1 MKVLICDEVRERAM
15 ENRAFLTACAEK
27 NHVDAM
33 IDIVESGEK
42 LLFYKDTKYAKVD
55 LLYINYHLSKING
68 MEVARELRRSG
79 FLGDIV
85 FWTSD
90 PTHAREGYDV
100 DALAYLLI
108 GKESKVTRE
117 KVFMKAVG
125 RCQKRNGEVMTFSHR
140 GEQLNIPIE
149 DILYFE
155 VLDHTVTVHYYK
167 DQDHKTFDFYS
178 SLSKIEK
185 ELANKGF
192 LRTHKSY
199 LVALDHIYKRKADHL
214 EMSNGDELPIGDRF
228 EIDTN
233 N

>member
-1 MKVLICDEVRERAM
+1 MRERAM
-15 ENRAFLTACAEK
+15 ENRAFLTSCAEK
-27 NHVDAM
+27 NHVDAT
-33 IDIVESGEK
+33 IDVVESGEK
-42 LLFYKDTKYAKVD
+42 LLFYKDTKYAKLD
-55 LLYINYHLSKING
+55 LLYINYHLPKMTG
-68 MEVARELRRSG
+68 MEVARELRRQG
-79 FLGDIV
+79 YIGDIV

-108 GKESKVTRE
+108 GKETKVARE
-117 KVFMKAVG
+117 KVFMKAVA
-125 RCQKRNGEVMTFSHR
+125 RCQKRNGEMISFSRR

-167 DQDHKTFDFYS
+167 NQIHETFEFYS

-185 ELANKGF
+185 ELSSKGF

-199 LVALDHIYKRKADHL
+199 LVAQDHIYKKMPDYL
-214 EMSNGDELPIGDRF
+214 EMSNGDQLPIGDKF

>member
-1 MKVLICDEVRERAM
+1 MKVLICDEMRERAL
-15 ENRAFLTACAEK
+15 ENKAFLTGCAER
-27 NHVDAM
+27 NHVDAT
-33 IDIVESGEK
+33 IDVVESGEK

-55 LLYINYHLSKING
+55 LIYINYNLTKTNG
-68 MEVARELRRSG
+68 MEVARALRRG
-79 FLGDIV
+79 GYLGDIV
-85 FWTSD
+85 FWTTD
-90 PTHAREGYDV
+90 TAHAREGYDV

-108 GKESKVTRE
+108 GKETKATRE
-117 KVFMKAVG
+117 RIFMKAVG
-125 RCQKRNGEVMTFSHR
+125 RCQKRGSEVISFSHR
-140 GEQLNIPIE
+140 GEQRNIPIE
-149 DILYFE
+149 DIVYFE

-167 DQDHKTFDFYS
+167 NQNQETFDFYS

-199 LVALDHIYKRKADHL
+199 LVAQDHIYKKMPDYL
-214 EMSNGDELPIGDRF
+214 EMSNGDQLPIGDKF